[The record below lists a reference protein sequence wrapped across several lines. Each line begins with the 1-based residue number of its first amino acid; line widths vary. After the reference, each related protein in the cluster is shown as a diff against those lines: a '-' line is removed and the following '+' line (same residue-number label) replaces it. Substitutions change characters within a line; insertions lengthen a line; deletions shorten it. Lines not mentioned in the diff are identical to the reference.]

1 MSRAYKIK
9 VSESV
14 SKVIRAEDHV
24 STQLEMLEILPCDQ
38 MADLLAEE
46 LVKQGYERKE
56 GKVVRIDGD
65 VTIEVDLESGTVSV
79 RAAASDDVE
88 IAGEKSGVGYD
99 DEGPA
104 RSRSAASKKLSEQ
117 LKQELEGQIDRK
129 EEKLQQEITDQLEEQ
144 LKDLRAQLDKAVN
157 RATAE
162 ALKQKAAKIGQ
173 IKEMTEDPESGSLTI
188 VVEV

>member
-46 LVKQGYERKE
+46 LVKQGFERKD
-56 GKVVRIDGD
+56 GKVVRTEGD

-79 RAAASDDVE
+79 RSESSNNVE
-88 IAGEKSGVGYD
+88 LTGEKSGLSFK
-99 DEGPA
+99 DEGPS
-104 RSRSAASKKLSEQ
+104 RSRGAASKNLREQ
-117 LKQELEGQIDRK
+117 LKKELGDKVDQK
-129 EEKLQQEITDQLEEQ
+129 EEKLQKEVTDKLEKQLM
-144 LKDLRAQLDKAVN
+144 DLRSQLDKAVN
-157 RATAE
+157 RAMAE

>member
-14 SKVIRAEDHV
+14 SKVIKADDHV

-46 LVKQGYERKE
+46 LVKQGFERQ
-56 GKVVRIDGD
+56 GDKVVRKDGD

-79 RAAASDDVE
+79 SSEASKEVKVKGD
-88 IAGEKSGVGYD
+88 KSGYGYD
-99 DEGPA
+99 DSGP
-104 RSRSAASKKLSEQ
+104 SQSKTKKQLSADLKK
-117 LKQELEGQIDRK
+117 ELEGKVDEK
-129 EEKLQQEITDQLEEQ
+129 EQKLQEKVTDQLEKQ
-144 LKDLRAQLDKAVN
+144 LKNLREELDKAVN

-162 ALKQKAAKIGQ
+162 ALKQKAARIGQ
-173 IKEMTEDPESGSLTI
+173 IKEMTDI
-188 VVEV
+188 

>member
-1 MSRAYKIK
+1 MSRAYRIK
-9 VSESV
+9 VSESL
-14 SKVIRAEDHV
+14 SKVIRADDHV

-46 LVKQGYERKE
+46 LVKQGFERQG
-56 GKVVRIDGD
+56 GKVVRTEGD

-79 RAAASDDVE
+79 RAQASDDIDIKAERV
-88 IAGEKSGVGYD
+88 GRGYD
-99 DEGPA
+99 DSGPKK
-104 RSRSAASKKLSEQ
+104 SQLQKKLSED
-117 LKQELEGQIDRK
+117 LKGELEGRAEK
-129 EEKLQQEITDQLEEQ
+129 EREKLQEKVTNQLEKQ
-144 LKDLRAQLDKAVN
+144 LKNLRDELDKAVN

-162 ALKQKAAKIGQ
+162 ALKQKAARIGQ

>member
-46 LVKQGYERKE
+46 LVKQGFERKG
-56 GKVVRIDGD
+56 GKVVRNEGD
-65 VTIEVDLESGTVSV
+65 VTVEVDLESGTVSV
-79 RAAASDDVE
+79 RSEASDNVE
-88 IAGEKSGVGYD
+88 VQGEKSGYGYD

-104 RSRSAASKKLSEQ
+104 RSRKQAAENLRGE
-117 LKQELEGQIDRK
+117 LKQELEGKVERK
-129 EEKLQQEITDQLEEQ
+129 EEKLQQQITDQLEKQ
-144 LKDLRAQLDKAVN
+144 LIDLRAQLDKAVN